1 MSTSIEQERRG
12 FIFAILKLVAAG
24 TVVPT
29 AIVAQDAD
37 QKPAKKDKRVAAGE
51 KEAKKLLLLMDKD
64 QNGKVS
70 KQEFMSFM
78 EEEFDRLDKD
88 KNGELD
94 VQELTQS
101 RVRSSGAIHR

>member
-1 MSTSIEQERRG
+1 MILERRKIAFG
-12 FIFAILKLVAAG
+12 IAGLFAGG
-24 TVVPT
+24 TVVST
-29 AIVAQDAD
+29 AIAGQDANP
-37 QKPAKKDKRVAAGE
+37 KTPRKEKNVAAGE

-70 KQEFMSFM
+70 KQEFMDFM
-78 EEEFDRLDKD
+78 AAEFDRLDKD

-101 RVRSSGAIHR
+101 RVRSSGAVHR

>member
-1 MSTSIEQERRG
+1 MISGIG
-12 FIFAILKLVAAG
+12 CLFVAAI
-24 TVVPT
+24 
-29 AIVAQDAD
+29 AIPAEGQDAG
-37 QKPAKKDKRVAAGE
+37 QTARKEKKVAAGE

-64 QNGKVS
+64 GNGKVS

-78 EEEFDRLDKD
+78 EAEFDRLDKD

-101 RVRSSGAIHR
+101 QVRSSGAIHR

>member
-1 MSTSIEQERRG
+1 MSISIGQERRR
-12 FIFAILKLVAAG
+12 FISWIFRSAVAA
-24 TVVPT
+24 VAPA
-29 AIVAQDAD
+29 AIVAQDTN
-37 QKPAKKDKRVAAGE
+37 QKTSKKEKKIAAGE

-70 KQEFMSFM
+70 KEEFMSFM
-78 EEEFDRLDKD
+78 EEEFERLDKD